1 MARQVV
7 DLTLGGEG
15 WTGAVRLDAALVA
28 GGQTAYLRLI
38 RDVAGSVQFEL
49 AINATVAGSEPGPH
63 FTPELERADEAFTFV
78 GPGSSTLVL
87 KGPDHPDNTFADPDE
102 PYFWTPDNAADAQAW
117 FVANSFEKVRLTLDD
132 GIEATLLR
140 GAASAGAAEARAR
153 LEITQALTVRGRAAA
168 GAALA
173 RARVERVP
181 ALTLADFD
189 ADGLELDVLALIRAG
204 AAANGSIFAGP
215 PRPAV
220 GALLDGELGL
230 GAGDVP
236 ITRLRRRNGNMF
248 VVNDSGPF
256 SVADYFNAG
265 GEGADLT
272 VYLQTR
278 DGAASFPVATHGST
292 GPNFIQIG
300 ALDAAFQ
307 ALLDSIADGD
317 LFIFALARPT
327 RTVIALRGTASAGA
341 AEAAARV
348 LPVTPAVHSIAGRAE
363 AGAAESAARLRRI
376 PALAIRGAA
385 SAGAAQARAS
395 IRLARPLAIRGTAS
409 AGAAE
414 STARLRR
421 IPALAIRGAASA
433 GAAQAR
439 ASIRLARPLAI
450 RGTASAGAA
459 ESTARLRRIP
469 ALAIRGAASAGAA
482 QARARLRLVTTW
494 RLRGLA
500 ESGGAQVSAHLRRRP
515 PAAELYDRTIRESA
529 PEHRLLTAL
538 EIRHPAV
545 AAPVR
550 VINDSEERTIEGSRY
565 IALRFDARLA
575 DDVEGQAPQ
584 AELGIDNVGRELTQ
598 WIEAAGGGTG
608 ATVRVMQVLD
618 IPDPEVEWE
627 LTMDVAG
634 MQLDAERVTA
644 RLGFDPLL
652 GRAAVT
658 LRHDPQTS
666 PGLF

>member
-1 MARQVV
+1 MARQVI
-7 DLTLGGEG
+7 DLTLSGEG
-15 WTGAVRLDAALVA
+15 WTGATRIDAALIA
-28 GGQTAYLRLI
+28 GGQSAYLRLI

-49 AINATVAGSEPGPH
+49 AINATIASAEPGPH

-117 FVANSFEKVRLTLDD
+117 FSANAFQKVTLTLDD
-132 GIEATLLR
+132 GIDATLLR
-140 GAASAGAAEARAR
+140 GQASAGAAE
-153 LEITQALTVRGRAAA
+153 
-168 GAALA
+168 A

-230 GAGDVP
+230 GAGEEP

-256 SVADYFNAG
+256 SVADYFDAG

-278 DGAASFPVATHGST
+278 DAAASIPVATHGNT
-292 GPNFIQIG
+292 GPNFIQFG

-327 RTVIALRGTASAGA
+327 RTVVALRGAASAGA

-348 LPVTPAVHSIAGRAE
+348 LPVTPPVHSIAGRAE
-363 AGAAESAARLRRI
+363 AGAAESA
-376 PALAIRGAA
+376 
-385 SAGAAQARAS
+385 
-395 IRLARPLAIRGTAS
+395 
-409 AGAAE
+409 
-414 STARLRR
+414 
-421 IPALAIRGAASA
+421 
-433 GAAQAR
+433 
-439 ASIRLARPLAI
+439 
-450 RGTASAGAA
+450 
-459 ESTARLRRIP
+459 ARLRRIP

-500 ESGGAQVSAHLRRRP
+500 ESGGAQVSAHVRRVP
-515 PAAELYDRTIRESA
+515 PSAEQYARTIRESA

-550 VINDSEERTIEGSRY
+550 VINDSEERRIEGSRY

-584 AELGIDNVGRELTQ
+584 AELAIDNVGRDLTQ

-608 ATVRVMQVLD
+608 ASVRVMQVLD

-658 LRHDPQTS
+658 LRHDP
-666 PGLF
+666 

>member
-15 WTGAVRLDAALVA
+15 WTGAARLDAALVA

-49 AINATVAGSEPGPH
+49 AINATVAASEPGPH

-78 GPGSSTLVL
+78 GPGGSTLVL

-102 PYFWTPDNAADAQAW
+102 PYFWTPDNATDAQAW
-117 FVANSFEKVRLTLDD
+117 FSANSFQKVTLTLDD
-132 GIEATLLR
+132 GIDATLLR

-153 LEITQALTVRGRAAA
+153 VEITQALSVRGRAAA

-220 GALLDGELGL
+220 GALLDGELGP

-327 RTVIALRGTASAGA
+327 RTVVALRGTASAGA
-341 AEAAARV
+341 AQA
-348 LPVTPAVHSIAGRAE
+348 H
-363 AGAAESAARLRRI
+363 ARLRR
-376 PALAIRGAA
+376 
-385 SAGAAQARAS
+385 
-395 IRLARPLAIRGTAS
+395 
-409 AGAAE
+409 
-414 STARLRR
+414 
-421 IPALAIRGAASA
+421 
-433 GAAQAR
+433 
-439 ASIRLARPLAI
+439 
-450 RGTASAGAA
+450 
-459 ESTARLRRIP
+459 
-469 ALAIRGAASAGAA
+469 
-482 QARARLRLVTTW
+482 VTTW

-500 ESGGAQVSAHLRRRP
+500 ESGGAQVSAHVRRRP

-550 VINDSEERTIEGSRY
+550 VINDTEGRRIEGNDY

-584 AELGIDNVGRELTQ
+584 AELAIDNVGRELTQ
-598 WIEAAGGGTG
+598 WIEAAGGGGG
-608 ATVRVMQVLD
+608 AQVRVMQVLD
-618 IPDPEVEWE
+618 IADPEIEWE

>member
-28 GGQTAYLRLI
+28 GGQTAYLRLV
-38 RDVAGSVQFEL
+38 REVAGSVQFEL
-49 AINATVAGSEPGPH
+49 AINATIASAEPGPH
-63 FTPELERADEAFTFV
+63 FTPELERADEAFTFA
-78 GPGSSTLVL
+78 GPGGSTLVL

-117 FVANSFEKVRLTLDD
+117 FVANSFRKVTLTLDD

-153 LEITQALTVRGRAAA
+153 VEITQALSVRGRAAA

-173 RARVERVP
+173 RTRVERVP

-189 ADGLELDVLALIRAG
+189 TDGLELDVLALIRAG

-220 GALLDGELGL
+220 GALVDGELGL

-272 VYLQTR
+272 LYLQTR

-307 ALLDSIADGD
+307 AVLDSIADGD

-327 RTVIALRGTASAGA
+327 RTVVALRGAASAGA

-348 LPVTPAVHSIAGRAE
+348 LPVTPAVHSIAGRA
-363 AGAAESAARLRRI
+363 
-376 PALAIRGAA
+376 
-385 SAGAAQARAS
+385 
-395 IRLARPLAIRGTAS
+395 S

-421 IPALAIRGAASA
+421 IPALVIRGAASA
-433 GAAQAR
+433 GGAQAR
-439 ASIRLARPLAI
+439 ASIRLARLLAI
-450 RGTASAGAA
+450 QGT
-459 ESTARLRRIP
+459 
-469 ALAIRGAASAGAA
+469 ASAGAA

-500 ESGGAQVSAHLRRRP
+500 ESGGAQVSAHLRRVP
-515 PAAELYDRTIRESA
+515 PSAEQYARTIRESA

-550 VINDSEERTIEGSRY
+550 VINDSEERRIEGSRY

-584 AELGIDNVGRELTQ
+584 AELAIDNVGRDLTQ

>member
-28 GGQTAYLRLI
+28 GGQSAYLRLV
-38 RDVAGSVQFEL
+38 REVAGSVQFEL
-49 AINATVAGSEPGPH
+49 AINATIASAEPGPH

-117 FVANSFEKVRLTLDD
+117 FVANSFEKVRLTIDD

-140 GAASAGAAEARAR
+140 GAATAGAAEARAR
-153 LEITQALTVRGRAAA
+153 VEITQALSVRGRAAA

-220 GALLDGELGL
+220 GALVDGELGL
-230 GAGDVP
+230 GVGDVP

-327 RTVIALRGTASAGA
+327 RTVLALRGTASAGA

-348 LPVTPAVHSIAGRAE
+348 LPVTPAVRSIAGRAE

-385 SAGAAQARAS
+385 DAGGAQARA
-395 IRLARPLAIRGTAS
+395 RV
-409 AGAAE
+409 
-414 STARLRR
+414 RR

-433 GAAQAR
+433 GAAQAH
-439 ASIRLARPLAI
+439 
-450 RGTASAGAA
+450 
-459 ESTARLRRIP
+459 ARLRR
-469 ALAIRGAASAGAA
+469 
-482 QARARLRLVTTW
+482 VTTW

-500 ESGGAQVSAHLRRRP
+500 ESGGAQVSAHLRRVP
-515 PAAELYDRTIRESA
+515 PSTEQYARTIRESA
-529 PEHRLLTAL
+529 PERRLLTAL

-584 AELGIDNVGRELTQ
+584 AELAIDNVGRELTQ
-598 WIEAAGGGTG
+598 WIEAAGGGAG
-608 ATVRVMQVLD
+608 AQVRVMQVLD
-618 IPDPEVEWE
+618 IADPEVEWE

>member
-1 MARQVV
+1 M
-7 DLTLGGEG
+7 
-15 WTGAVRLDAALVA
+15 
-28 GGQTAYLRLI
+28 
-38 RDVAGSVQFEL
+38 
-49 AINATVAGSEPGPH
+49 
-63 FTPELERADEAFTFV
+63 
-78 GPGSSTLVL
+78 
-87 KGPDHPDNTFADPDE
+87 
-102 PYFWTPDNAADAQAW
+102 
-117 FVANSFEKVRLTLDD
+117 
-132 GIEATLLR
+132 
-140 GAASAGAAEARAR
+140 
-153 LEITQALTVRGRAAA
+153 
-168 GAALA
+168 
-173 RARVERVP
+173 
-181 ALTLADFD
+181 
-189 ADGLELDVLALIRAG
+189 
-204 AAANGSIFAGP
+204 
-215 PRPAV
+215 

-230 GAGDVP
+230 GAGEEP

-256 SVADYFNAG
+256 SVADYFDAG

-278 DGAASFPVATHGST
+278 DAAASIPVATHGNT
-292 GPNFIQIG
+292 GPNFIQFG

-317 LFIFALARPT
+317 LFIFALARPI
-327 RTVIALRGTASAGA
+327 RTVLALRAAASAGA

-348 LPVTPAVHSIAGRAE
+348 LPVTPAVHSIAGRAS

-376 PALAIRGAA
+376 PALAIRG
-385 SAGAAQARAS
+385 RAE
-395 IRLARPLAIRGTAS
+395 

-414 STARLRR
+414 SA
-421 IPALAIRGAASA
+421 
-433 GAAQAR
+433 
-439 ASIRLARPLAI
+439 
-450 RGTASAGAA
+450 
-459 ESTARLRRIP
+459 ARLRRIP

-500 ESGGAQVSAHLRRRP
+500 ESGGAQVSAHIRRVP
-515 PAAELYDRTIRESA
+515 PSAEQYARTIRESA

-550 VINDSEERTIEGSRY
+550 VINDSEERRIEGSRY

-584 AELGIDNVGRELTQ
+584 AELAIDNVGRDLTQ

-608 ATVRVMQVLD
+608 ASVRVMQVLD